1 MSCYTGEVLKLITI
15 LKYIAM
21 GIFLFSVY
29 KILIFK
35 KQDLDIQLQPAFE
48 PVEMLIEP
56 VIQEGDTQ
64 GDVESVIPLT
74 LSIDRIG
81 IIEAPIELVG
91 ISEGKMDV
99 PTHPERVGWYQFG
112 AVPGDIGSAVLA
124 GHVNWKNSPGAVFM
138 DLKKVLIGD
147 TITITN
153 SNQETISFLVHDIKK
168 YPLDA
173 NTMEVFSSYDDLS
186 HVNLITC
193 GGLWNSLIGS
203 HELRLVIFATKIS

>member
-1 MSCYTGEVLKLITI
+1 MSCYTGGVLKLITI

-21 GIFLFSVY
+21 GIFVFSVF

-48 PVEMLIEP
+48 PVVELKEP
-56 VIQEGDTQ
+56 VIEQEG
-64 GDVESVIPLT
+64 VASVIPLT

-81 IIEAPIELVG
+81 VIEAPIELVG

-99 PTHPERVGWYQFG
+99 PTHPENVGWYQFG

-138 DLKKVLIGD
+138 DLKKITIGD
-147 TITITN
+147 TLTITN
-153 SNQETISFLVHDIKK
+153 SNQEIISFLVHDIKK

-173 NTMEVFSSYDDLS
+173 NTMEVFSSHDGLS

-203 HELRLVIFATKIS
+203 HELRLVIFTTKIS